1 MALTQNTALRTAL
14 AQAWGDRFNA
24 GTLEIRTAGSGG
36 GTLLASITLPNPA
49 FASASAGAISK
60 TGTWSDSS
68 ANASG
73 TATHA
78 RLINVGA
85 TEIADLTVSETGG
98 GGDIIIDDD
107 AIVAGGVVTISTFTY
122 TVPAS

>member
-24 GTLEIRTAGSGG
+24 GTLEIRTAGGGG

-49 FASASAGAISK
+49 FATASAGAISK

-73 TATHA
+73 TASHG
-78 RLINVGA
+78 RLISSGG
-85 TEIADLTVSETGG
+85 TEIADFTVGESAA
-98 GGDIIIDDD
+98 DMIIDND

-122 TVPAS
+122 TAPAS

>member
-24 GTLEIRTAGSGG
+24 GTVEIRTAANGA

-49 FASASAGAISK
+49 FATASAGAISK

-73 TATHA
+73 TATHG
-78 RLINVGA
+78 RIISSGG
-85 TEIADLTVSETGG
+85 TEIADFTVGTSGA
-98 GGDIIIDDD
+98 DMIIDN
-107 AIVAGGVVTISTFTY
+107 ASIVLGGVVTVSTFTY
-122 TVPAS
+122 TAPAS